1 MPPPK
6 DDAKMKG
13 LFHLGFF
20 WSDVP
25 GLENQNWK
33 KTLEDVSSTGT
44 SRNFLEV
51 FLKFIVD
58 NPLKKV

>member
-1 MPPPK
+1 MSPPK

-13 LFHLGFF
+13 KIHLGLFF

-25 GLENQNWK
+25 GLENQNWE

-44 SRNFLEV
+44 SRNFLGGV
-51 FLKFIVD
+51 SQIHSR
-58 NPLKKV
+58 

>member
-1 MPPPK
+1 MSPPK

-13 LFHLGFF
+13 NIQLVFF

-44 SRNFLEV
+44 SCIFLEV

-58 NPLKKV
+58 NPLK